1 MNVYGSSLWRYN
13 NYNNLERFC
22 ISLRKAM
29 RKLWKIPYRTHNAIV
44 HLINKCNSIVNI
56 LEKRCAKFLWN
67 LFNSDNVFF
76 KRVCR
81 YSVCNRDTTMGENV
95 RYFMYKYN
103 LLNSD
108 WYGDLS
114 KIYLKIDAH
123 VH

>member
-1 MNVYGSSLWRYN
+1 M
-13 NYNNLERFC
+13 
-22 ISLRKAM
+22 
-29 RKLWKIPYRTHNAIV
+29 
-44 HLINKCNSIVNI
+44 
-56 LEKRCAKFLWN
+56 
-67 LFNSDNVFF
+67 FNSDNVFF

-81 YSVCNRDTTMGENV
+81 YSVCNCDTTMGENV

-123 VH
+123 VHCITNQDDICIAEAIRELCEARDRCLPQFVDATQINR